1 MNQKSIKITSPS
13 NIALVKYWG
22 KYGNQYPCNPSIS
35 FTLNHCKTEMEVA
48 ITPKKADKASIEV
61 YFEGKKHEKFVPK
74 IATFFDKIK
83 EEYAVVSEYDW
94 EIKSTNT
101 FPHSSGI
108 ASSASSMSAVAAALV
123 AFQHSD
129 MDLQEISRLARIG
142 SGSACRS
149 VFPKIAWWGKEK
161 MMPLSSHEHA
171 IPCWEEMDEV
181 FLDFKDTIL
190 IASSGEK
197 SVSSTAGHGLMN
209 NHFFAERRYAQAHQN
224 ALEIYHTMRSGDLE
238 RFGEIVEEEALTLHA
253 LMMMSSPSFILLK
266 PATLAMIEK
275 IRQFRAESK
284 LPVYFTLDAGP
295 NIHLLYPNNIVKEVE
310 NFIEQELKPLCENQ
324 FLIKDEVGQ
333 GLEIISKS
341 F

>member
-1 MNQKSIKITSPS
+1 MNEKSVKLTSPS

-22 KYGNQYPCNPSIS
+22 KYGLQYPCNPSIS
-35 FTLNHCKTEMEVA
+35 FTLNQCKTEMEVN
-48 ITPKKADKASIEV
+48 ILPKKSENATIEV
-61 YFEGKKHEKFVPK
+61 FFEGKKNEKFVPK
-74 IATFFDKIK
+74 IASFFDKIK
-83 EEYAVVSEYDW
+83 AEYSIIMEYDW
-94 EIKSTNT
+94 KISSTNT

-108 ASSASSMSAVAAALV
+108 ASSASSMSAIAAALTL
-123 AFQHSD
+123 FQHGEI
-129 MDLQEISRLARIG
+129 DLQETSRLARIG

-149 VFPKIAWWGKEK
+149 VFPKIAWWGKDK
-161 MMPLSSHEHA
+161 MMPMSSHEHA
-171 IPCWEEMDEV
+171 IPCWEEIDEV
-181 FLDFKDTIL
+181 FWDFKDTIL
-190 IASSGEK
+190 IASSSEK
-197 SVSSTAGHGLMN
+197 SVSSTAGHGLMQ

-266 PATLAMIEK
+266 PATLSMIEK
-275 IRQFRAESK
+275 IRQFRAETK

-295 NIHLLYPNNIVKEVE
+295 NIHLLYPNTIVREVE
-310 NFIEQELKPLCENQ
+310 LFIEQELKPLCENQ

-341 F
+341 I